1 MLMRDL
7 GFGTRTPT
15 KLFCDNKGAITMSVH
30 PANKPATRHMDMRIH
45 NCRHHVEAGN
55 VETLFESTQNMTA
68 DFMSKQTPKPT
79 HERHVARAMGNQA
92 APIPLA
98 DIHRLVH

>member
-1 MLMRDL
+1 
-7 GFGTRTPT
+7 
-15 KLFCDNKGAITMSVH
+15 MSVH

-55 VETLFESTQNMTA
+55 VATPFESTHNMTA
-68 DFMSKQTPKPT
+68 DFMSKQTPKPA
-79 HERHVARAMGNQA
+79 HERHSARAMGDQS

-98 DIHRLVH
+98 PIQRLVH